1 MAKDTV
7 AQLPE
12 LTDNFGT
19 ASRISR
25 AKSNSQEWHD
35 MRSVGIGGSHV
46 GIICGY
52 SRWDSPMSLWARK
65 TRRVVEQIEQ
75 NEAMEWGNR
84 LEPVVIDKF
93 ADNNP
98 EYTIYR
104 DTGMWKHKDVEWQI
118 ANPDAIYQKPDGT
131 YGVLEVKTARY
142 EEDWQG
148 DKYGEYKV
156 PLSYM
161 AQVQWYLQVFGL
173 QEATIVALF
182 SGSKYIEIPITADS
196 FEQDANLARVELFR
210 KHLTDDTQPDFDG
223 ANATLETIRK
233 INPDIDDTE
242 VELGDLGMH
251 YFNAVTEADKAT
263 AQLNEMKSRVIS
275 AMGKAKRGLVYTEHM
290 VNRQAG
296 RGGNPPFLVNKRG
309 K

>member
-1 MAKDTV
+1 MAKATV
-7 AQLPE
+7 AQTPKLP
-12 LTDNFGT
+12 DDFNAAF
-19 ASRISR
+19 RISR

-46 GIICGY
+46 GIICGF

-65 TRRVVEQIEQ
+65 TRRVNEPVEE

-93 ADNNP
+93 ADSHP
-98 EYTIYR
+98 DYTIYR
-104 DTGMWKHKDVEWQI
+104 DTGMWKHKEREWQI
-118 ANPDAIYQKPDGT
+118 GNPDAIYQKPDGT

-148 DKYGEYKV
+148 DRYGEYRV

-173 QEATIVALF
+173 QEAAIVALI
-182 SGSKYIEIPITADS
+182 SGSKYIEIAITADH
-196 FEQDANLARVELFR
+196 FEQQANLARVELFR
-210 KHLTDDTQPDFDG
+210 KHLLDDTQPDFDG

-233 INPDIDDTE
+233 INPDIEDTE
-242 VELGDLGMH
+242 AELGDLGVH
-251 YFNAVTEADKAT
+251 YFNAVRESEQAT

-275 AMGKAKRGLVYTEHM
+275 AMGRAKRGLVYTEHM
-290 VNRQAG
+290 VSRQSG

>member
-1 MAKDTV
+1 MAKETV
-7 AQLPE
+7 AQTPQLS
-12 LTDNFGT
+12 DKFGS
-19 ASRISR
+19 AILIGR
-25 AKSNSQEWHD
+25 AKSDSQEWHD

-46 GIICGY
+46 GIICGF

-65 TRRVVEQIEQ
+65 TRRIVEPVEQ

-93 ADNNP
+93 AENNP
-98 EYTIYR
+98 EYTLYR
-104 DTGMWKHKDVEWQI
+104 DTGTWKHQEREWQI

-148 DKYGEYKV
+148 DRYGEYQV

-196 FEQDANLARVELFR
+196 FEQEANLARVELFR
-210 KHLTDDTQPDFDG
+210 KHLLEDTQPDFDG

-233 INPDIDDTE
+233 INPDIEDTE
-242 VELGDLGMH
+242 VELGELGVH
-251 YFNAVTEADKAT
+251 YFNAVADADKAN
-263 AQLNEMKSRVIS
+263 AHLNEMKSRVIS

-290 VNRQAG
+290 VSRQAG